1 MASFIGNTSSESSR
15 TTVSNKQCGIELPG
29 STAIPGETKPYV
41 NHISSNGRLIAHTAG
56 VNSLYDNY
64 LRGRSIAGR
73 NAPVF
78 GNRPTIDGMGNV
90 AGYRWVSWDLFH
102 ERFVN
107 FSSGLRRLGVQAGE
121 AIGLYLENSVE
132 WVLVEFAA
140 YYQRIVSVPLYETMA
155 WDALEHVIN
164 ESEMTVIV
172 CTSTNARMLLEAK
185 DSIPNVQALIV
196 VDIFTS
202 DLVQMG
208 ESKNV
213 GVRLFR
219 QVEEL
224 GAKQIVEPETLP
236 GPDDVATVVYTS
248 GTMGLPKGV
257 VLTHANMLAT
267 IAAVSAMREEGDVY
281 DFSPKDCSMG
291 FLPLAHCLGR
301 MVLHMMVSFGV
312 RTAFPRNNPVT
323 LIDDLREL
331 QPTVFV
337 GVPRIFN
344 RIQDRVLS
352 TVKTKG
358 GLPSALFQYA
368 YNTKKS
374 NLTRGQVSH
383 WLWDRV
389 IFKPLRDKFGG
400 KLSLIVSGSAPISPE
415 TLEFLRCCFSC
426 SVIEGYGLSET
437 MGPTSVTLIDDIEP
451 GNVGAPLP
459 CAMMKLRSVPDLGYN
474 VGDLPWPR
482 GEILIKG
489 GNVAREYFRNP
500 EKTRGAFNTDGWLCT
515 GDIGMVDERGRF
527 HIIDRKN
534 NLFKLAQGEFI
545 APEKVENTC
554 MDHFVVNQAFVY
566 GDPLKSALVA
576 VIVPD
581 ETLLP
586 MFLKN
591 KGAMPKN
598 SQNLEYLCSDKDV
611 RRVVM
616 EELGAW
622 GKAHGLRG
630 FEIPKAIHLHTV
642 PFEQIELL
650 TPTFKLKR
658 REAKAYFQDI
668 IAKLYSEIN

>member
-1 MASFIGNTSSESSR
+1 MATFTGNASSESSR
-15 TTVSNKQCGIELPG
+15 ATASTNKQCGMELPG

-41 NHISSNGRLIAHTAG
+41 NHINGTGRLITHTKG

-73 NAPVF
+73 NSPVF

-121 AIGLYLENSVE
+121 AIGLFLENSIE

-155 WDALEHVIN
+155 WDALMHVIN

-172 CTSTNARMLLEAK
+172 CSSGNARMLLDNK
-185 DSIPNVQALIV
+185 HSLPNVQALIV

-202 DLVQMG
+202 DLVQLG

-213 GVRLFR
+213 AVRLFR

-224 GAKQIVEPETLP
+224 GAKQVVEPEMLP

-267 IAAVSAMREEGDVY
+267 IAAVSAMRDEGDVY
-281 DFSPKDCSMG
+281 CFTPSDCSLG
-291 FLPLAHCLGR
+291 FLPLTHCLGR
-301 MVLHMMVSFGV
+301 MVLHLMVSFGV
-312 RTAFPRNNPVT
+312 KTAFPRNNPLM

-368 YNTKKS
+368 YNTKRS
-374 NLTRGQVSH
+374 NLSRGQVSH

-400 KLSLIVSGSAPISPE
+400 KLSLIVSGSAPISLE

-489 GNVAREYFRNP
+489 GNVAREYFRNA
-500 EKTRGAFNTDGWLCT
+500 EKTQGAFNADGWLCT
-515 GDIGMVDERGRF
+515 GDIGMVDQRGRF

-545 APEKVENTC
+545 APEKVENIC
-554 MDHFVVNQAFVY
+554 MDHFIVNQAFIY

-586 MFLKN
+586 MFLRN
-591 KGAMPKN
+591 KGII
-598 SQNLEYLCSDKDV
+598 SSSTGLEDLCSNGDV
-611 RRVVM
+611 RRIVM
-616 EELGAW
+616 EELGSW

-630 FEIPKAIHLHTV
+630 FEIPKAVYLYPV
-642 PFEQIELL
+642 PFEQIDLL
-650 TPTFKLKR
+650 TPTFKLRR
-658 REAKAYFQDI
+658 REAKEYFRDI
-668 IAKLYSEIN
+668 ISQLYFELN